1 MKKTFKDF
9 LTARDQLTKQC
20 SMDPVM
26 KISYVI
32 KKYTKLVYENETIT
46 FKPKDKIVVEWIFD
60 DLGNASGI
68 SLILKNDEKIE
79 NDKSV
84 KTIKKWL
91 GINTTL
97 TKDNW
102 FV

>member
-20 SMDPVM
+20 SADPVM

-32 KKYTKLVYENETIT
+32 KKYTKLKGISESYD
-46 FKPKDKIVVEWIFD
+46 FKPKDQIIVEWVFD
-60 DLGNASGI
+60 KTGNPVNVLSI
-68 SLILKNDEKIE
+68 KKNNEIIDV
-79 NDKSV
+79 DKSLLML
-84 KTIKKWL
+84 KKWL